1 MTPLNGPTGDHLP
14 PVLGRFFQHDE
25 AAASIVLI
33 YESVMENTGCEPV
46 DMSHQCTARPST
58 LTRRKYMDL
67 GHNGQKLVYQPST
80 PVPSTSELAL
90 LSGRGLLNNPV

>member
-33 YESVMENTGCEPV
+33 YESVIENTGCEPV
-46 DMSHQCTARPST
+46 DMSHQCTAHTDPT
-58 LTRRKYMDL
+58 EIHGL
-67 GHNGQKLVYQPST
+67 GGGVY
-80 PVPSTSELAL
+80 
-90 LSGRGLLNNPV
+90 